1 MFFYIL
7 RIYSPLKNIAFSL
20 SSLISCAGTADPVGD
35 DLYAEESRGTDC
47 ISQASVRDYRVLD
60 DSNLIVSE
68 AARRKYHVV
77 LSRRAMG
84 LKSTWQIGFRSNA
97 GRICPGFSDL
107 VVDDGFRGDRIRIAS
122 VRRLTPEDEEDLLIR
137 FGKIESDVE
146 HTPPPAEVAGAE
158 VEELD

>member
-1 MFFYIL
+1 MNSYIKQIFIVFTL
-7 RIYSPLKNIAFSL
+7 CILAGCAA
-20 SSLISCAGTADPVGD
+20 SSDPVED
-35 DLYAEESRGTDC
+35 ELYAEESRGTDC
-47 ISQASVRDYRVLD
+47 ISQVTVRDYRVLD

-84 LKSTWQIGFRSNA
+84 LKSTWQIGFRSSA

-122 VRRLTPEDEEDLLIR
+122 IRRLTPEDEEDLLIR

-146 HTPPPAEVAGAE
+146 HTPEPAAVDGAE